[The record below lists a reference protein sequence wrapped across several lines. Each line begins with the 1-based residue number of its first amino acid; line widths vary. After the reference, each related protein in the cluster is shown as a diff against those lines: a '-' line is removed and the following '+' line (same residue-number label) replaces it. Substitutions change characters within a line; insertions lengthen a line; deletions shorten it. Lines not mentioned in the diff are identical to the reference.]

1 MRSIFLI
8 LICLYASLGY
18 TQESKQVT
26 SLIEKCKKAAQY
38 PDSLKYYGEKLLE
51 VAEQTNSDLAYAEG
65 YFAIGYG
72 YYIAGDFPNAARNY
86 DSAALYTIDYRSHL
100 RIQRNRAITYKHLGD
115 YDQSKSVC
123 FEMIE
128 FANQQGDSTAAVQ
141 FYNQLGLI
149 SRNQGEL
156 EVAVQYFDK
165 AIIFYQKAGNRYALG
180 NVLVNIGTLY
190 SQMGFKEKALEN
202 LFESLKI
209 AKELK
214 NDIMVARA
222 YNNISVVYRELD
234 TTDSATYYLR
244 KSIDLG
250 VKVGSGQL
258 LPNNYNNLGAIYLKK
273 KELDSAFKYFFL
285 ARKFNKLNN
294 DPQVELEVF
303 LSLGKAYLEVS
314 EYEKALLYLDSSI
327 NLSRKIGITMPLSDT
342 YKLMAKCQSA
352 LGDYKSSYQLL
363 QYANLLADS
372 TYKSEGLLAMS
383 EITAKYNLE
392 EKESVNRQLS
402 SALNISNATIS
413 QQRTVITIVSVLLVL
428 VICLAIFSV
437 YQFRQS
443 RSRAYQ
449 LEQKNQRIE
458 TLMRELHHRVK
469 NNLQVISSLLGLQS
483 MKLENETAQQAVEE
497 GKERIR
503 AMSLIHQKLYQQD
516 EVTSLNIRDYV
527 NNLVDELAQSY
538 GYADKA
544 RINIE
549 VPSVLLD
556 ADTTLPVGL
565 IINELVSNAFKY
577 AFKNIER
584 PVLELKL
591 IQQQESIMLSVKDN
605 GEGLPEGFAFEKA
618 KSFGLKLVHLLT
630 KQLNGSMQVRNS
642 PGVDFQLSFTLK

>member
-72 YYIAGDFPNAARNY
+72 YYITGDFPEAKAFYRKAVTFPIPFREHARIKRNLAIIHFRVGEFEQSESVSNELIQEAY
-86 DSAALYTIDYRSHL
+86 SLGDSVTAHILH
-100 RIQRNRAITYKHLGD
+100 NHLGIIHQKNGRMKEALAD
-115 YDQSKSVC
+115 FTLALSFWQR
-123 FEMIE
+123 
-128 FANQQGDSTAAVQ
+128 
-141 FYNQLGLI
+141 
-149 SRNQGEL
+149 RNAPGPSI
-156 EVAVQYFDK
+156 K
-165 AIIFYQKAGNRYALG
+165 NHI
-180 NVLVNIGTLY
+180 NIG
-190 SQMGFKEKALEN
+190 
-202 LFESLKI
+202 I
-209 AKELK
+209 
-214 NDIMVARA
+214 
-222 YNNISVVYRELD
+222 VYGRM
-234 TTDSATYYLR
+234 
-244 KSIDLG
+244 
-250 VKVGSGQL
+250 
-258 LPNNYNNLGAIYLKK
+258 
-273 KELDSAFKYFFL
+273 ELDSL
-285 ARKFNKLNN
+285 ALIHFYAAMDLSREINQLRPQASVLNN
-294 DPQVELEVF
+294 LSTTYRSMGVLDSSLACIKRSIAICEEIGNDELLPGNYLNLAEI
-303 LSLGKAYLEVS
+303 LSDYGQLDSAIHYYQLAIRYNRINGDITRQIELFRGIGKAYYKSRRYDLAKVF
-314 EYEKALLYLDSSI
+314 LDSCLT
-327 NLSRKIGITMPLSDT
+327 LSQENEFIVGLENTYELLSKT
-342 YKLMAKCQSA
+342 FAA
-352 LGDYKSSYQLL
+352 LGDYQISYEMLR
-363 QYANLLADS
+363 YSKEISDS
-372 TYKSEGLLAMS
+372 TYNEDKVLAVN
-383 EITAKYNLE
+383 EISAKYNLE

-428 VICLAIFSV
+428 VICLAVFSV
-437 YQFRQS
+437 YHFRQS

-577 AFKNIER
+577 AFKNIEQ

-605 GEGLPEGFAFEKA
+605 GEGLPEGFSFEKA